1 MRYALPT
8 LAAAAALSA
17 ALPAGAADTQFKLLV
32 LAMPNRY
39 HYEYIPIARDS
50 LEQLARLHNF
60 ELDYTNRPD
69 SFEGD
74 LKQYAAIVLLN
85 TAGEE
90 LNPAQRARF
99 ETYMNG
105 GGNAVI
111 VHRAMIAPK
120 DGWAW
125 YEKLVGR
132 SFTIHPIVQ
141 TAAIDTVDQNFPAT
155 YGLPP
160 RWIWSDEWY
169 ELTNPYKVAIHPVL
183 NVDESSYD
191 PTRIWPGQVAKG
203 MGRDHPVAW
212 YRSVGQP
219 GQPGRGRVFVTTLG
233 HNAAMYRDPQYLGH
247 LMGGIWW
254 AATGKGQRAA
264 AAVKPQ

>member
-1 MRYALPT
+1 MRYVLPAL
-8 LAAAAALSA
+8 AGAAALSMA
-17 ALPAGAADTQFKLLV
+17 AGAGAADTQFKLLV
-32 LAMPNRY
+32 LAMPNKY
-39 HYEYIPIARDS
+39 HYEYIPIARAS

-60 ELDYTNRPD
+60 DLVYTNRPD

-74 LKQYAAIVLLN
+74 LKQYAAVVLLN

-99 ETYMNG
+99 EAYMHG

-111 VHRAMIAPK
+111 VHRAMIAPQ
-120 DGWAW
+120 DGWVW

-141 TAAIDTVDQNFPAT
+141 TAAIDTVDRNFPAT
-155 YGLPP
+155 YGVPQ

-169 ELTNPYKVAIHPVL
+169 ELANPYKVEIHTVL
-183 NVDESSYD
+183 KVDESSYD
-191 PTRIWPGQVAKG
+191 PTRIWPGQTARG
-203 MGRDHPVAW
+203 MGAEHPVAW
-212 YRSVGQP
+212 YRTSGQS
-219 GQPGRGRVFVTTLG
+219 GQGRVFVTTLG
-233 HNAAMYRDPQYLGH
+233 HNAEMYRDPQYLGH

-254 AATGKGQRAA
+254 AATGKGQRPAGAA
-264 AAVKPQ
+264 TP